1 MVVCPSP
8 HRPHPYIPSPFLHVS
23 PLPPPHLSI
32 HVFLTMAV
40 YRYRAIS
47 LYRPHLYLHTYLSIY
62 RYISADMF
70 MSTSIFSRFQFLSPP
85 LLTFICIH
93 LRVIVINI
101 AYALHPHITPNL
113 DRATVQSVY
122 TLSYLFFP
130 SYLASIISHASVPV
144 TIFRLSAVALPCSLV
159 SLCSPLAPLL
169 VNRRGGFWNL
179 ILASMA

>member
-23 PLPPPHLSI
+23 PPPPASPLYTCLPHYGCLSVSCYLSLSPPPLSTYVSKHLSI
-32 HVFLTMAV
+32 H
-40 YRYRAIS
+40 
-47 LYRPHLYLHTYLSIY
+47 IY
-62 RYISADMF
+62 RHVYVYINL
-70 MSTSIFSRFQFLSPP
+70 LSLPVSLSP

-144 TIFRLSAVALPCSLV
+144 TICRLSAVALPCSLV

-169 VNRRGGFWNL
+169 VNRRGGVWNL